1 METHVVE
8 IIREK
13 GAQAGN
19 ADGALHVKDI
29 SAVNGVNAHKLGEYS
44 TLSLLQLECSAN
56 SI

>member
-44 TLSLLQLECSAN
+44 YPLTTTTRVLGN